1 MEVQHHKPR
10 FRIGLAALALLGS
23 ITVPA
28 PSHAAEGASLLF
40 TPATGSFT
48 VGSTFNV
55 SIAVNTGGKSIN
67 AVRADVKFPAN
78 KLQVVN
84 PSAGTSFI
92 SIWVNQP
99 AFSNTAGTIS
109 FQGGLPSPGI
119 KTDSGIVS
127 TITFRATAPGPAK
140 LTFQDASQVLAND
153 GQGTDLLTSRGD
165 ATFTLNLAAPE
176 GPIVSSSTHPDQNAW
191 YQNRTVN
198 LEWDEI
204 VGAVGYSY
212 SFDQNPRT
220 TPPERADATTTRA
233 ISVTA
238 ERDGRWYFHVRAKV
252 TSWGGTS
259 HFPVLLDG
267 TPPAGFTPSID
278 PPNPEPGRRPEL
290 KFLTTDAMSGLEHY
304 EMQLIALDDPN
315 QATPF
320 FVEQTSPVRLP
331 ELQAGRFQIIVRA
344 FDQAGNSVD
353 GKVEFTVA
361 VPQTGAVITRLPL
374 LQNTFVT
381 NVALIAL
388 GVAALGLLVWLIL
401 RRRRRPIDVIHDIQR
416 LEQETVQKESE
427 LLKTIQ
433 AARQMEHSIESQ
445 VQHQQDLNAI
455 QQQIAQQQASQASG
469 PATPATPPPAEPGAD
484 FLHNNQNQQ
493 PPAV

>member
-1 MEVQHHKPR
+1 M
-10 FRIGLAALALLGS
+10 
-23 ITVPA
+23 
-28 PSHAAEGASLLF
+28 
-40 TPATGSFT
+40 
-48 VGSTFNV
+48 

-67 AVRADVKFPAN
+67 AVRADIKFPAN

-109 FQGGLPSPGI
+109 FQGGLPNPGI

-127 TITFRATAPGPAK
+127 TITFRATAPGVAK
-140 LTFQDASQVLAND
+140 LTFQDGSQVLAND

-165 ATFTLNLAAPE
+165 ANFTLALAAPE
-176 GPIVSSSTHPDQNAW
+176 GPIVSSASHPDQNAW
-191 YQNRTVN
+191 YQNRSAN
-198 LEWDEI
+198 FEWDEI

-212 SFDQNPRT
+212 VFDQNPRT
-220 TPPERADATTTRA
+220 TPPERDDATSTRTSA
-233 ISVTA
+233 VVA
-238 ERDGRWYFHVRAKV
+238 DKDGRWYFHVRAKV

-259 HFPVLLDG
+259 HYSVLLDS

-278 PPNPEPGRRPEL
+278 PPNPEPGKRPEL

-331 ELQAGRFQIIVRA
+331 ELQAGRYQVIVRA
-344 FDQAGNSVD
+344 HDQAGNTVD
-353 GKVEFTVA
+353 GKLEFIVA
-361 VPQTGAVITRLPL
+361 APQSGSVITRIPL
-374 LQNTFVT
+374 LQNTLVM
-381 NVALIAL
+381 NVALI
-388 GVAALGLLVWLIL
+388 VLGLLVVGLLVWILL

-433 AARQMEHSIESQ
+433 AARQMENSIESQ
-445 VQHQQDLNAI
+445 VQHQQELSES
-455 QQQIAQQQASQASG
+455 ASQRVGGMAPARHASHG
-469 PATPATPPPAEPGAD
+469 EAGGGQPPVEPGAD
-484 FLHNNQNQQ
+484 FLHNDKQQ
-493 PPAV
+493 PPPA

>member
-10 FRIGLAALALLGS
+10 RGIGLTLLVLVVAFVLPVS
-23 ITVPA
+23 
-28 PSHAAEGASLLF
+28 SRAAEGASLLF

-67 AVRADVKFPAN
+67 AVRADITFPAN

-127 TITFRATAPGPAK
+127 TITFRATAPGVAK
-140 LTFQDASQVLAND
+140 LTFQDSSQVLAND
-153 GQGTDLLTSRGD
+153 GQGTDLLTSRGN
-165 ATFTLNLAAPE
+165 AAFTLALAAPE
-176 GPIVSSSTHPDQNAW
+176 GPVVSSSSHPDQNAW
-191 YQNRTVN
+191 YQNRTAN
-198 LEWDEI
+198 FEWDE
-204 VGAVGYSY
+204 VLGAVGYSY
-212 SFDQNPRT
+212 TFDQNPRT
-220 TPPERADATTTRA
+220 TPPERADATTERSAT
-233 ISVTA
+233 VTA
-238 ERDGRWYFHVRAKV
+238 GTDGRWYFHVRAKV

-259 HFPVLLDG
+259 HFPVLLDS

-278 PPNPEPGRRPEL
+278 PASPEPGKRPEL

-304 EMQLIALDDPN
+304 EMQLVALDDPN

-331 ELQAGRFQIIVRA
+331 ELQAGRYQVIVRA
-344 FDQAGNSVD
+344 FDQAGNTTD
-353 GKVEFTVA
+353 GKLEFTVA
-361 VPQTGAVITRLPL
+361 VPQTGAVISRLPL
-374 LQNTFVT
+374 LQNTLIT

-388 GVAALGLLVWLIL
+388 GLVAVGLLAWLIL

-416 LEQETVQKESE
+416 LEKETVLKESE

-433 AARQMEHSIESQ
+433 AAKQMENSIESQ
-445 VQHQQDLNAI
+445 VQHQQDLESI
-455 QQQIAQQQASQASG
+455 QQQIAAQQPG
-469 PATPATPPPAEPGAD
+469 PAAAPSTPSVQPPATPGAD
-484 FLHNNQNQQ
+484 FLHSDQRQ
-493 PPAV
+493 PPPA

>member
-1 MEVQHHKPR
+1 
-10 FRIGLAALALLGS
+10 
-23 ITVPA
+23 
-28 PSHAAEGASLLF
+28 SLLF

-67 AVRADVKFPAN
+67 AVRADIKFPAN

-140 LTFQDASQVLAND
+140 LTFQAASQVLAND

-165 ATFTLNLAAPE
+165 ANFTLALAAPE
-176 GPIVSSSTHPDQNAW
+176 GPIVSSASHPDQNAW
-191 YQNRTVN
+191 YQNRSVN

-204 VGAVGYSY
+204 AGAVGYSY
-212 SFDQNPRT
+212 AFDQNSRT
-220 TPPERADATTTRA
+220 TPPERDDATTTRTA
-233 ISVTA
+233 SVVA
-238 ERDGRWYFHVRAKV
+238 DKDGRWYFHVRAKV

-259 HFPVLLDG
+259 HYSVLLDG
-267 TPPAGFTPSID
+267 TSPAGFTPSID
-278 PPNPEPGRRPEL
+278 PEKPEPGRRPEL

-331 ELQAGRFQIIVRA
+331 ELQTGRFQVIVRA

-353 GKVEFTVA
+353 GKLEFTVA
-361 VPQTGAVITRLPL
+361 TPEQGGSVITRIPL
-374 LQNTFVT
+374 LQNTFVMNMT
-381 NVALIAL
+381 LIVL
-388 GVAALGLLVWLIL
+388 GILVVGLLVWVLL
-401 RRRRRPIDVIHDIQR
+401 RRRRRPMDVIHDIQR
-416 LEQETVQKESE
+416 LEQETVKKESE
-427 LLKTIQ
+427 LMKTIQ
-433 AARQMEHSIESQ
+433 AARQMEQSIESQ
-445 VQHQQDLNAI
+445 VQHQQELAAI
-455 QQQIAQQQASQASG
+455 QQQVSAQQTGKVPNPQPPMQQP
-469 PATPATPPPAEPGAD
+469 PATPSAD
-484 FLHNNQNQQ
+484 FLHSDQNQQ
-493 PPAV
+493 PPTV